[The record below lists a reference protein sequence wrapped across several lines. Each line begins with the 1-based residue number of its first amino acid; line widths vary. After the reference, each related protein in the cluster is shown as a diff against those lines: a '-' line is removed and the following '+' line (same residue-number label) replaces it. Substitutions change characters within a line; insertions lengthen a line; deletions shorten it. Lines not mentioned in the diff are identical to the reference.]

1 MSCVDVPTAYVDAR
15 LQGALD
21 AAVHWVAEDLAC
33 DGMNRPDRR
42 GLRVTFK
49 GSVGEEHLTLLFG
62 IPALAEGASARH
74 VPVNVTLIR
83 EGVGFYGTQGDDKC
97 TLDEVS
103 QTSLPTPEGE
113 RPPHRWQIEAHGFC
127 MEPIRALGAGQDAI
141 LITRFDFRG
150 QLLWEPE
157 PLPSG
162 PPLVI
167 G

>member
-1 MSCVDVPTAYVDAR
+1 MSCADIPSAYFDAR
-15 LQGALD
+15 LQGAID
-21 AAVHWVAEDLAC
+21 ASIHWVADDLEC

-49 GSVGEEHLTLLFG
+49 GAVGEERLTLLFG
-62 IPALAEGASARH
+62 VPVLAEGSSGRH
-74 VPVNVTLIR
+74 VPVNLTLIR
-83 EGVGFYGTQGDDKC
+83 EGIGFYGTQGDDKC
-97 TLDEVS
+97 ILDEVQ
-103 QTSLPTPEGE
+103 QTMLPTPEGE

-127 MEPIRALGAGQDAI
+127 MDPARALGAGQDAI
-141 LITRFDFRG
+141 LITRFDFLG
-150 QLLWEPE
+150 QFLWEAE

>member
-1 MSCVDVPTAYVDAR
+1 MSCADVPSAYLDAR

-21 AAVHWVAEDLAC
+21 AHVHWEADTLDC

-42 GLRVTFK
+42 GLRVTFQ
-49 GSVGEEHLTLLFG
+49 GASGEEHLTLLFG
-62 IPALAEGASARH
+62 IPVLAEGTSGRH

-97 TLDEVS
+97 TLDEV
-103 QTSLPTPEGE
+103 QQKALPTPEGD

-127 MEPIRALGAGQDAI
+127 LDPARALGAGEAAI

-150 QLLWEPE
+150 ELLWEPD

-162 PPLVI
+162 PPPVI